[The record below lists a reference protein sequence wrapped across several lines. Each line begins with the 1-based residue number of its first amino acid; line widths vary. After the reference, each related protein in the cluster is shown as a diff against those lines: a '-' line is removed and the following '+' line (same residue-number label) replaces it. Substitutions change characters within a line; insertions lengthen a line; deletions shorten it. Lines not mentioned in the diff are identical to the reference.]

1 MINDMVTS
9 KVQVLV
15 TVEVTHEDTATQG
28 FINETALEAVAKN
41 TVIGASNKYGM
52 YKAMALSKEVL
63 NLDTLQAN
71 AVNKYVSAS
80 LRASDEYY

>member
-1 MINDMVTS
+1 MINNIITS

-15 TVEVTHEDTATQG
+15 TVEVSHEDTATQD

-41 TVIGASNKYGM
+41 TVIGASNNYGM
-52 YKAMALSKEVL
+52 YKAMALSKEVI
-63 NLDTLQAN
+63 NLGILQAN

-80 LRASDEYY
+80 LNASDEYY